1 MGRRPPN
8 VVGMCGKF
16 CFPFTQPTTL
26 FFGPSRTPP
35 PLPWRGK
42 ADFPLEERL
51 GSERE
56 GRKREKIKTR
66 ARKVQKQQF
75 ELTALSLSLSLNP
88 CLFTKCR
95 QSVSCGVKLGR
106 EPTNG
111 ATAETRAPC
120 HATRGRGGE
129 RSRRGRRSDRTKVKI
144 TELVSGKGEKLGH
157 ATLPLIN
164 YYAT

>member
-8 VVGMCGKF
+8 VVGMCGNF
-16 CFPFTQPTTL
+16 CLPFTQPTTL

-111 ATAETRAPC
+111 ATAETRASC
-120 HATRGRGGE
+120 HATRGREGGRE
-129 RSRRGRRSDRTKVKI
+129 GKRSRRGGRQTA
-144 TELVSGKGEKLGH
+144 TEVTEQKGR
-157 ATLPLIN
+157 
-164 YYAT
+164 